1 MSNFKIVTD
10 SGCDFTDKMY
20 QDYDVAC
27 APLSVLYKGVL
38 HGNLTTDAQLKDLY
52 DGIRAG
58 ELPTTSAANPDDW
71 ANVMRPALEAGQ
83 DVLTICFSGS
93 MSTTYQSAVI
103 AAGDLMEEF
112 PDRKIIVV
120 DSLAAALGQGLLVC
134 HACAHRDAGESL
146 EEVAAWV
153 EANKLHICHW
163 VTVDD
168 LFHLKRGGRV
178 SASTALVGTM
188 LNIKP
193 VIVVD
198 DNGKLQTVSKARGRK
213 AAMDTLVKKAAEA
226 KPDTVFIA
234 HGDCLAEAEAMATT
248 LREKHGVENI
258 HIGYIGS
265 AIGAHTGPGVLAVFF
280 LGEKR

>member
-10 SGCDFTDKMY
+10 SGCDFTDEMY
-20 QDYDVAC
+20 RDYDVAC
-27 APLSVLYKGVL
+27 APLSVMYKGVL
-38 HGNLTTDAQLKDLY
+38 HGNLTTEAQLKDLY

-112 PDRKIIVV
+112 PDRKVIVV

-193 VIVVD
+193 IIVVD

-213 AAMDTLVKKAAEA
+213 SAMDTLVKKAAEA

-234 HGDCLAEAEAMATT
+234 HGDCLADAEALAAA
-248 LREKHGVENI
+248 LRDKHGVENI

>member
-10 SGCDFTDKMY
+10 SGCDFTDEMY
-20 QDYDVAC
+20 RDYDVAC
-27 APLSVLYKGVL
+27 APLSVMYKGVL
-38 HGNLTTDAQLKDLY
+38 HGNLTTEAQLKDLY

-103 AAGDLMEEF
+103 AAGDLMEEV
-112 PDRKIIVV
+112 PDRKVIGV

-193 VIVVD
+193 IIVVD

-213 AAMDTLVKKAAEA
+213 SAMDTLVKKAAEA

-234 HGDCLAEAEAMATT
+234 HGDCLADAEALAAA
-248 LREKHGVENI
+248 LRDKHGVENI

>member
-10 SGCDFTDKMY
+10 SGCDFTDEMY
-20 QDYDVAC
+20 RDYDVAC
-27 APLSVLYKGVL
+27 APLSVMYKGVL
-38 HGNLTTDAQLKDLY
+38 HGNLTTEAQLKDLY

-213 AAMDTLVKKAAEA
+213 SAMDTLVKKAAEA